1 MKKKI
6 LIASGGSGGHIIP
19 ATVFYDFLKNN
30 FQPIISSDKRGINY
44 LNNSKYHF
52 KIINTPQIFK
62 HKIYLIFKIVN
73 ICILLIRSIIFLKN
87 EKIQTIIST
96 GGYAPVPLCLAGFFL
111 KIDLYIYEPNLV
123 LGKSN
128 KFFLKRCKK
137 IFVHSK
143 KIKNFPNEFRN
154 KIMEL
159 SPLVRKKFYQKKMK
173 KSKYFKVLVIGG
185 SQGAKKFDHL
195 FHDIFFEISKKI
207 KLKIIHQTK
216 KDNINFLKSFYK
228 KNKIPNKVFSFK
240 KDILDLVKN
249 CDFCITRAGAST
261 LGELFILKIPFL
273 TIPLSSSMDNHQ
285 HENGKHYLK
294 KGCCWMVK
302 ENFVLDKKF
311 NKFLKELIL
320 NRNNFVKKKNIMI
333 KLNNKISLN
342 NQKNIII
349 KTLNEN

>member
-44 LNNSKYHF
+44 LENNKYKF
-52 KIINTPQIFK
+52 ILINTPQIFN
-62 HKIYLIFKIVN
+62 HKVYLIFKIFNVF
-73 ICILLIRSIIFLKN
+73 ILLIRSIIFLKN
-87 EKIQTIIST
+87 EKIKIIIST
-96 GGYAPVPLCLAGFFL
+96 GGYAPVPLCLASFFL

-123 LGKSN
+123 LGRSN
-128 KFFLKRCKK
+128 KFFLKKCKK
-137 IFVHSK
+137 IFTHSK

-154 KIMEL
+154 KIVQL
-159 SPLVRKKFYQKKMK
+159 SPLVRKKFYLKKIK
-173 KSKYFKVLVIGG
+173 KSKYFKIMVIGG
-185 SQGAKKFDHL
+185 SQGAKKFDTL
-195 FHDIFFEISKKI
+195 FNNIFFEISKKI

-228 KNKIPNKVFSFK
+228 KNKISNIVFSFK
-240 KDILDLVKN
+240 KNIFDLVKD

-273 TIPLSSSMDNHQ
+273 TIPLSTSMDNHQ
-285 HENGKHYLK
+285 YENGKYYLK
-294 KGCCWMVK
+294 KGCCWMIK
-302 ENFVLDKKF
+302 ENFILDKRF

-320 NRNNFVKKKNIMI
+320 NRNNFVKKKSNLI
-333 KLNNKISLN
+333 KLNYKISLN
-342 NQKNIII
+342 NQRNIII
-349 KTLNEN
+349 RTLYAN